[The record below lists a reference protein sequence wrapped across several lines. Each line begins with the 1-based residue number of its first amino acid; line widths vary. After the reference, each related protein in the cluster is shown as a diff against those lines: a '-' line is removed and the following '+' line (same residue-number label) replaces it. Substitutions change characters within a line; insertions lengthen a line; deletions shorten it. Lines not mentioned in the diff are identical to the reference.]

1 MSQVTLSGSSGE
13 DDESP
18 WLGGRLPNG
27 AEPAPVLGRGFLELH
42 HWFQPG
48 PNAPPCVRNGRSG
61 AWVWMLTFCC
71 LAGRLL
77 GVFWAVHVF
86 ALLLFGL
93 SALPSCLCR
102 LPLLLRRRSLR
113 RFGRS
118 SLASHVR

>member
-48 PNAPPCVRNGRSG
+48 PNAPLACGTVGVVRGSG
-61 AWVWMLTFCC
+61 C
-71 LAGRLL
+71 
-77 GVFWAVHVF
+77 
-86 ALLLFGL
+86 
-93 SALPSCLCR
+93 
-102 LPLLLRRRSLR
+102 
-113 RFGRS
+113 
-118 SLASHVR
+118 